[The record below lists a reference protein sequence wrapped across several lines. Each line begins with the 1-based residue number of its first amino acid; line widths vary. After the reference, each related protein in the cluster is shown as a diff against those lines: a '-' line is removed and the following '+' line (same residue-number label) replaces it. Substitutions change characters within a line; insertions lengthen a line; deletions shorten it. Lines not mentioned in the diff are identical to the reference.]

1 MGVAM
6 GVAPL
11 PLTLWL
17 NPPQIRG
24 LGAIPLRCSSPAP
37 DTFSCL
43 RILSAPPAAQGIY
56 LLGSGA
62 WRVIDVVRVEK
73 HLEVPV
79 VHSATSRIAVVA
91 AVVDKTLRHSLFIRR
106 IQNPLKR

>member
-1 MGVAM
+1 MKV
-6 GVAPL
+6 L
-11 PLTLWL
+11 
-17 NPPQIRG
+17 IS
-24 LGAIPLRCSSPAP
+24 CP
-37 DTFSCL
+37 DKFSCL
-43 RILSAPPAAQGIY
+43 RILSAPPMAEGIY

-79 VHSATSRIAVVA
+79 VHSATGRIAVVA